1 VETVDNGSAQESRQ
15 VTYAFGQLIW
25 RQISIPLLIKIFIDH
40 LTRKVDF
47 LESKISHLCQK
58 HVEICIMLCAEL
70 EKKKVNEQTLRQENI
85 ELNK

>member
-40 LTRKVDF
+40 LTRKV
-47 LESKISHLCQK
+47 
-58 HVEICIMLCAEL
+58 
-70 EKKKVNEQTLRQENI
+70 
-85 ELNK
+85 